1 MTSRSRIVLASFAL
15 TAAALAGCSSNG
27 QARDTSSTPR
37 VAVINA
43 TCPYSNAAVN
53 PKYTSTFNE
62 MSVGFCCAGCKGRF
76 DKSSETDKGAL
87 LSSKNIWK

>member
-1 MTSRSRIVLASFAL
+1 MTSRRRIVLASFAL
-15 TAAALAGCSSNG
+15 TAAALAGCNSSG
-27 QARDTSSTPR
+27 QARDTASTPR

-43 TCPYSNAAVN
+43 KCPYSNAPVD
-53 PKYTSTFNE
+53 PKYTSTFND
-62 MSVGFCCAGCKGRF
+62 MTVGFCCAGCKNRF